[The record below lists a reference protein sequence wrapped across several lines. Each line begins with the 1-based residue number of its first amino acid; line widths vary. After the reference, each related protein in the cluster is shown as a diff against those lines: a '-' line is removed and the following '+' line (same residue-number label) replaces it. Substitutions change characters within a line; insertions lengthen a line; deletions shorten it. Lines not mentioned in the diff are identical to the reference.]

1 MFLTS
6 LKMRGFKSFAD
17 ATAMEVEPGITV
29 IVGPNGSGKSNVVDA
44 LSWVLGTASPSKVR
58 GGTMTDVVFAGSPNR
73 RPASSARVE
82 ITIDNSDGVLGHS
95 GLGTSHSAQEFTEVS
110 VSREIDRDGGG
121 TYRINN
127 EVVRA
132 LDVQELLS
140 DTGLGR
146 ELHTIVGQGQ
156 LDEILNARP
165 EDRRRYI
172 EEAAGILK
180 HRHRRERSVRKL
192 GQVDEHIHQLSLVLR
207 ELSRQLKPLQ
217 RQAEQ
222 ADRHKELQAQLRAV
236 RLQLAAHDLDELL
249 EARAT
254 HADTDEAATARE
266 SESRHVAETLRAAV
280 AHAEAEVEQLGPASE
295 SAQTLYHRLNSLR
308 ERWQGTS
315 ELVAARRRH
324 LTEHV
329 EEPLAGRP
337 PDELRAAADRADQ
350 SGTELDTKLTLLRE
364 RLEVA
369 STDRRDVETR
379 RRAHEQARAAAARQ
393 RGLAR
398 ERHVRWEGQVA
409 ALGGTVAAAEAELGR
424 TAGQLTEI
432 EDRRD
437 AVEADLSRLTDD
449 KEQFD
454 EAIAGAEQMVLETRA
469 GLEAAQLSVDELV
482 DHERGL
488 ERERT
493 GLAARAEALRATLQ
507 EQGAGAQTLLEGASA
522 AGVSL
527 LGQVADHVRVD
538 DAYGAAVAAVLGS
551 LGEAVVARDVDAA
564 ASAIEWARTNQA
576 GTVTVIA
583 PSDGHDTHPDGLD
596 DATMAAC
603 TAAGAVAVTT
613 CLHAADTPRAGAVM
627 AALATAVADAV
638 VVDDWRQAVA
648 LHGAHPRVTVATT
661 AGDVASARG
670 FVAASSGVTSA
681 VLTATAADAAEARAR
696 ELAGKIDQVSGTL
709 SAARTRL
716 GEARSAHADAT
727 DEAHRV
733 AAQATGARDAARRLT
748 DEQQS
753 VHRQLQVVLAHRDEI
768 TTALESDRD
777 NLATLRGGG
786 PPAFDEHTD
795 EDVDEQEAAELD
807 ESVGAARERELD
819 ARVDVE
825 RVTEQVRG
833 LAEQSRQL
841 RSEALEVEAALA
853 AAAARRER
861 RRGDIARCGELAT
874 VCQAVMAAMASTL
887 VDAAAERDA
896 VSARLAR
903 RRTELATARAE
914 LGEAEVGLA
923 DVRELRHAT
932 ELARADL
939 DHRIEAIA
947 ERLRN
952 DFAVTVDDVME
963 THPDAANA
971 DRDRMV
977 QQEDTLVRRVGLLG
991 RVNPLA
997 LEEFTALE
1005 ERHAFLATQVDDL
1018 RQSRRD
1024 LEGVIDAV
1032 DDRIRTVF
1040 MDAWTD
1046 IEAAFTRIFAVVFPG
1061 GHGRLRLVGEDDPLT
1076 AGIEVEAR
1084 PPGKKVTRLS
1094 LLSGGERSLTVLAFV
1109 FAIFMARPSPFYVLD
1124 EVDAALDDV
1133 NLQRLLQVIE
1143 SFRGSSQII
1152 MVTHQKRSMEIA
1164 DVLYGITMGSDA
1176 VTKVVA
1182 QRLGELEANGV
1193 LDAAG

>member
-1 MFLTS
+1 VFLTS
-6 LKMRGFKSFAD
+6 LTMRGFKSFAD
-17 ATAMEVEPGITV
+17 ATTMEVEPGITV

-58 GGTMTDVVFAGSPNR
+58 GGTMTDVVFAGSPDR
-73 RPASSARVE
+73 RPASAARVE
-82 ITIDNSDGVLGHS
+82 ITIDNSAGVLGHS
-95 GLGTSHSAQEFTEVS
+95 GVGTSHSAQEFTEVS

-180 HRHRRERSVRKL
+180 HRRRRERSVRKL
-192 GQVDEHIHQLSLVLR
+192 EQVDEHIHQLSLVLR

-222 ADRHKELQAQLRAV
+222 ADRHKALQAQLRAV
-236 RLQLAAHDLDELL
+236 RLELAAHDLDGLL
-249 EARAT
+249 DERAR
-254 HADTDEAATARE
+254 HADTDEASQERE
-266 SESRHVAETLRAAV
+266 AESRHVVENLRAAV
-280 AHAEAEVEQLGPASE
+280 AHAEAEVDELGPAAE
-295 SAQTLYHRLNSLR
+295 QAQTRYHQLNSLK

-315 ELVAARRRH
+315 ELVTARRRH

-337 PDELRAAADRADQ
+337 PDELRAAADRADAA
-350 SGTELDTKLTLLRE
+350 GTELDEELATLRA
-364 RLEVA
+364 RLDEA
-369 STDRRDVETR
+369 STRRREAETR

-393 RGLAR
+393 RALAR

-409 ALGGTVAAAEAELGR
+409 ALAGSVSAAEAELGR
-424 TAGQLTEI
+424 SSTQRAEV
-432 EDRRD
+432 EDRRSTI
-437 AVEADLSRLTDD
+437 EADLSRLADD
-449 KEQFD
+449 RAQFD
-454 EAIAGAEQMVLETRA
+454 DAVATAEQDVAAATAELD
-469 GLEAAQLSVDELV
+469 AAQATVDDLLER
-482 DHERGL
+482 ERGL

-493 GLAARAEALRATLQ
+493 GLVARAEALRATAA
-507 EQGAGAQTLLEGASA
+507 EQGDGAQALLDGADGS
-522 AGVSL
+522 GVDL
-527 LGQVADHVRVD
+527 VGQVADHVRVD
-538 DAYGAAVAAVLGS
+538 ESVGAAVAAILGS
-551 LGEAVVARDVDAA
+551 LGEAVVAPDEAA
-564 ASAIEWARTNQA
+564 AAAAVAWIRRSE
-576 GTVTVIA
+576 GGGVTVIA
-583 PSDGHDTHPDGLD
+583 AAAEAAPPPELD
-596 DATMAAC
+596 ESTRAAC
-603 TAAGAVAVTT
+603 RAAGAVPVSNYLQSAG
-613 CLHAADTPRAGAVM
+613 TPRGDAVV
-627 AALATAVADAV
+627 AALATAVRDAV
-638 VVDDWRQAVA
+638 VIDDWRDAVA
-648 LHGAHPRVTVATT
+648 LHAAHPHLTVATT
-661 AGDVASARG
+661 AGDVASPRG
-670 FVAASSGVTSA
+670 FVAASTGVTSA
-681 VLTATAADAAEARAR
+681 VLAATAADEAEAQARDLASQVDAVTAQVTQGRAR
-696 ELAGKIDQVSGTL
+696 LA
-709 SAARTRL
+709 AARD
-716 GEARSAHADAT
+716 AHADAT
-727 DEAHRV
+727 DRRHRL
-733 AAQATGARDAARRLT
+733 AAQAEGARDAAARLAV
-748 DEQQS
+748 EQQS
-753 VHRQLQVVLAHRDEI
+753 VTRQLEVVTTHRDEI
-768 TTALESDRD
+768 TAGLEVDR
-777 NLATLRGGG
+777 NELSSLRGGG
-786 PPAFDEHTD
+786 PPAFDEQAD

-807 ESVGAARERELD
+807 EAVGLAREHELD

-833 LAEQSRQL
+833 LAEQARQL
-841 RSEALEVEAALA
+841 RSEATEVEAALA
-853 AAAARRER
+853 AAARRRER
-861 RRGDIARCGELAT
+861 RRRDIARCGELAT
-874 VCQAVMAAMASTL
+874 VCQVALEAMQATL

-896 VSARLAR
+896 LGTRLGR
-903 RRTELATARAE
+903 RRSDLAQARAE
-914 LGEAEVGLA
+914 LGEAETGLA
-923 DVRELRHAT
+923 DVRELRHAA

-939 DHRIEAIA
+939 DHRIEAITD
-947 ERLRN
+947 RLRA
-952 DFAVTVDDVME
+952 DFGITVDDVMAD
-963 THPDAANA
+963 HPDAAAA
-971 DRDRMV
+971 DRDALV
-977 QQEDTLVRRVGLLG
+977 AQEDTLVRRVGLLG

-997 LEEFTALE
+997 LEEFKALE
-1005 ERHAFLATQVDDL
+1005 ERHAFLAAQVDDL

-1046 IEAAFTRIFAVVFPG
+1046 IEQAFERIFSVVFPG
-1061 GHGRLRLVGEDDPLT
+1061 GHGRLRLVGEEDPLT

-1164 DVLYGITMGSDA
+1164 DVLYGITMGADA

-1182 QRLGELEANGV
+1182 QRLGELEASGV